1 MSYPP
6 VEMEFHPQA
15 NQVEYVFTP
24 STLDKDQR
32 TASQALAERVAHEF
46 NHVGLLAVELF
57 LDNNDKLLIN
67 EVAPRPHNS
76 GHLTIEA
83 AVTSQFEQHLRT
95 ILALPFGDC
104 DFSQNA
110 IMINLVGEEGFNGPV
125 VYDGMDELL
134 EISGLH
140 VHLYGKAETRPMRKM
155 GHLTLIGADLET
167 LRKTAK
173 RIKQQVVVRT
183 D

>member
-1 MSYPP
+1 
-6 VEMEFHPQA
+6 
-15 NQVEYVFTP
+15 
-24 STLDKDQR
+24 
-32 TASQALAERVAHEF
+32 
-46 NHVGLLAVELF
+46 
-57 LDNNDKLLIN
+57 
-67 EVAPRPHNS
+67 
-76 GHLTIEA
+76 
-83 AVTSQFEQHLRT
+83 TSQFEQHLRT
-95 ILALPFGDC
+95 ILDLPFGAC

-110 IMINLVGEEGFNGPV
+110 IMINLVGEKGFNGPV

-140 VHLYGKAETRPMRKM
+140 LHLYGKAETRPMRKM